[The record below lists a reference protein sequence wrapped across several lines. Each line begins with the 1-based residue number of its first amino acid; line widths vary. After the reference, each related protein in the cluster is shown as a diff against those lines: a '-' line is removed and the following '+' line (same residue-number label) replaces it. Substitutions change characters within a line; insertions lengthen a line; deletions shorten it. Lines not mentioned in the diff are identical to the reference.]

1 MTADK
6 REQRLAHNVQVTILP
21 VVGCFLALEFSD
33 GRLESRLLMPL
44 HPEAQQMIKE
54 VESLSGRM
62 VHVMEEPELKVMAT
76 ITTAR
81 GSAPAHFLR
90 YRPGTRAV
98 DYLVAYQLGFLVR
111 LFSCPAEERFE
122 VMASPVE
129 QEEGIKALGLGGL
142 PTDFARS
149 MIDHI
154 VVQLRTYS
162 VGFRVDQWIRSHCP
176 GLRDQQ
182 EHAIRAQLAEN
193 AQALAP
199 EIREMFPKGLV
210 DANTAM
216 NAAFATVW
224 GEILGD
230 PRHSIAFKA
239 LGYGGKA
246 KELLEVLEV
255 TPDDPRSDR
264 SVIGGWAKALGLG
277 GSFHFQTHQ
286 FS

>member
-1 MTADK
+1 MG
-6 REQRLAHNVQVTILP
+6 QRLADEVPVTLLP
-21 VVGCFLALEFSD
+21 AGDGFLALEFSD
-33 GRLESRLLMPL
+33 HWLESHRLMPL
-44 HPEAQQMIKE
+44 HPESQQMIEE

-62 VHVMEEPELKVMAT
+62 VHVTEDPELKVMAT

-81 GSAPAHFLR
+81 GPAPAHFLR

-111 LFSCPAEERFE
+111 LFSCPADERFE
-122 VMASPVE
+122 VMASSSE
-129 QEEGIKALGLGGL
+129 REEGMKALGLGGL
-142 PTDFARS
+142 PADFARS
-149 MIDHI
+149 MVDHI

-176 GLRDQQ
+176 GLREQQ
-182 EHAIRAQLAEN
+182 EHAIRSQLAEN

-216 NAAFATVW
+216 NAAFAMVW
-224 GEILGD
+224 GVILGD
-230 PRHSIAFKA
+230 PRHSIAFNA

-246 KELLEVLEV
+246 KELLEVLKE

-264 SVIGGWAKALGLG
+264 TLIAGWAKALGLG
-277 GSFHFQTHQ
+277 SSFHFQTHQ

>member
-1 MTADK
+1 
-6 REQRLAHNVQVTILP
+6 
-21 VVGCFLALEFSD
+21 
-33 GRLESRLLMPL
+33 MPL
-44 HPEAQQMIKE
+44 HPETQHLIEE
-54 VESLSGRM
+54 VENLSGRM
-62 VHVMEEPELKVMAT
+62 VHVTEDPELKVMAT

-81 GSAPAHFLR
+81 GTAPAHFLR

-122 VMASPVE
+122 VMASPSE
-129 QEEGIKALGLGGL
+129 QEVGLNALGLGDL
-142 PTDFARS
+142 PPDFARS
-149 MIDHI
+149 MVDHI
-154 VVQLRTYS
+154 VVQLRAYS

-176 GLRDQQ
+176 GLREQQ
-182 EHAIRAQLAEN
+182 EHSIRSQLAEN

-199 EIREMFPKGLV
+199 EIRERFPKRLL

-216 NAAFATVW
+216 NAAFAMAW

-230 PRHSIAFKA
+230 PRHAIAFKA
-239 LGYGGKA
+239 LGYAGKA
-246 KELLEVLEV
+246 TELLAFIREIPD
-255 TPDDPRSDR
+255 TPGADR
-264 SVIGGWAKALGLG
+264 ALIEGWATTLGLS

>member
-1 MTADK
+1 
-6 REQRLAHNVQVTILP
+6 
-21 VVGCFLALEFSD
+21 
-33 GRLESRLLMPL
+33 MPL
-44 HPEAQQMIKE
+44 HPESQQLIQE
-54 VESLSGRM
+54 VENLSGRM
-62 VHVMEEPELKVMAT
+62 VHVTEDPELKVMAT

-81 GSAPAHFLR
+81 GTAPAHFLR

-122 VMASPVE
+122 VMASPAE
-129 QEEGIKALGLGGL
+129 QEVGIRALGLGDL
-142 PTDFARS
+142 PPDFARS
-149 MIDHI
+149 MVDHI

-162 VGFRVDQWIRSHCP
+162 VGFRVDQWIRSQCP
-176 GLRDQQ
+176 GLREQQ
-182 EHAIRAQLAEN
+182 EHAIRSQLAEN

-199 EIREMFPKGLV
+199 EIRERFPKGLL

-216 NAAFATVW
+216 NAAYAIAW

-230 PRHSIAFKA
+230 PRHGIAFKA
-239 LGYGGKA
+239 LGYSGKA
-246 KELLEVLEV
+246 KELLEVLKE
-255 TPDDPRSDR
+255 TPDDPRADR
-264 SVIGGWAKALGLG
+264 TVIEEWAKVLGLG

>member
-1 MTADK
+1 
-6 REQRLAHNVQVTILP
+6 
-21 VVGCFLALEFSD
+21 
-33 GRLESRLLMPL
+33 MPL
-44 HPEAQQMIKE
+44 HPESQQMIEE

-62 VHVMEEPELKVMAT
+62 VHVTEDPELKVMAT

-81 GSAPAHFLR
+81 GAAPAHFLR

-122 VMASPVE
+122 VMASPAE
-129 QEEGIKALGLGGL
+129 QEEGKKALGLVGL
-142 PTDFARS
+142 SADFARS
-149 MIDHI
+149 MVDHI

-176 GLRDQQ
+176 GLREQQ
-182 EHAIRAQLAEN
+182 EHAIRSQLAEN

-216 NAAFATVW
+216 NAAFAMMW

-230 PRHSIAFKA
+230 PRHSIAFNA

-246 KELLEVLEV
+246 KELLEVLKE

-264 SVIGGWAKALGLG
+264 TLIAGWAKVLGVG
-277 GSFHFQTHQ
+277 SSFHFQTHQ